1 MKANVWTAS
10 FVQPMNVLRHYGRFG
25 LIFFQFQVL
34 LVYLALQKLQNRN
47 EKYKRNLSDVCQ
59 SWGNAL
65 RFILYTW
72 KHSLEGTV
80 TWKRPKK
87 QQNWR
92 YLNYWQSYWVEKGT
106 KMTGKDHRMSIFKF
120 PGRPCGFK
128 VAKDKKHRKFG
139 RFLQFLALFERFL
152 ASSSSET
159 TWLTWKLRNSDS
171 LSPSGHFDTLYNPV
185 PLSIVNWIKN
195 WVHLP
200 QWWKSW

>member
-1 MKANVWTAS
+1 MGAFFEQYPPNLAKLFVFCRSTIDITITFGYVWLYKIWKKWKSFPLHMFRAS
-10 FVQPMNVLRHYGRFG
+10 CIGYWQHYGRFG

-92 YLNYWQSYWVEKGT
+92 YLNYWQSYRVEKGT
-106 KMTGKDHRMSIFKF
+106 
-120 PGRPCGFK
+120 
-128 VAKDKKHRKFG
+128 
-139 RFLQFLALFERFL
+139 
-152 ASSSSET
+152 
-159 TWLTWKLRNSDS
+159 
-171 LSPSGHFDTLYNPV
+171 
-185 PLSIVNWIKN
+185 
-195 WVHLP
+195 
-200 QWWKSW
+200 